1 MKHVETD
8 VSDYMDELA
17 DGLCSKLH
25 IEEALKFT
33 N

>member
-1 MKHVETD
+1 MKDVETD
-8 VSDYMDELA
+8 VSDYMDKLV

-25 IEEALKFT
+25 IEEALKLT